1 MRSLFGTHKRGHIL
15 PFWAPMSLKNEV
27 AAVLRALR
35 QVHGAGYAHL
45 SDQAARRT
53 IGELE
58 RASTGVTLDKLA
70 SVAQTLG
77 FDLPT
82 FVILCA
88 SLQRGVEP
96 EQVIGST
103 ASQIEAFRAAG
114 GIDLMQSEISDGAIV
129 KRPRGKPRDHQAVAE
144 IRRLKA
150 EGRNQSETARELGIP
165 RSTVQAHWHD

>member
-1 MRSLFGTHKRGHIL
+1 
-15 PFWAPMSLKNEV
+15 MSLKNEV

-35 QVHGAGYAHL
+35 HVHGAGYAHL
-45 SDQAARRT
+45 SDHAARRT

-58 RASTGVTLDKLA
+58 RAGTGVTLDKLA

-82 FVILCA
+82 FVALCD

-96 EQVIGST
+96 EQVIGSM

-114 GIDLMQSEISDGAIV
+114 GIDLMQSEISDGVIV

-150 EGRNQSETARELGIP
+150 EGRNQSEAARELGIP
-165 RSTVQAHWHD
+165 RSTVQTHWHD